1 MIRILFFLIGFAL
14 MVLGLSFT
22 ILYLN
27 LLTIGYNLSFYANF
41 ISRRIECY
49 YTIIG
54 FIIIILT
61 LTIKGDKKNELHIW
75 YYVKLSKILL

>member
-1 MIRILFFLIGFAL
+1 MIRIFFFLTGFAL
-14 MVLGLSFT
+14 MVIGFTYT

-27 LLTIGYNLSFYANF
+27 ILTIGYNFSVYVNF

-54 FIIIILT
+54 FTIIL
-61 LTIKGDKKNELHIW
+61 LTITKKGAKKNELHI
-75 YYVKLSKILL
+75 